1 MSATETFEVELGA
14 SNGGLLTPGR
24 ILRAL
29 ALGARV
35 ASEDV
40 TSVTISGHATATV
53 EIALQRSAFLGTP
66 RLLPCEEGGRPAL
79 FVLRRPD
86 DPTTEALAELLIT
99 AEDGA
104 PIRPTEL
111 SALADLLGLG
121 VDELGFGLAG
131 SDFVR
136 LTVPLAVAPFAP
148 KSFTSG
154 TRSFRAESLAKKR

>member
-35 ASEDV
+35 PSEDV
-40 TSVTISGHATATV
+40 LAVTISGHDTATV
-53 EIALQRSAFLGTP
+53 EIAVGRSAFLGTP

-86 DPTTEALAELLIT
+86 DPSTE
-99 AEDGA
+99 
-104 PIRPTEL
+104 
-111 SALADLLGLG
+111 SLADLLVTADDGAAIRPAELAPLAEQLGLG

-131 SDFVR
+131 PDFVR
-136 LTVPLAVAPFAP
+136 VSVPLAVAPFAP
-148 KSFTSG
+148 KSFAAG
-154 TRSFRAESLAKKR
+154 ARSFRTESLAKKR